1 MASSSLRPRHITVFV
16 FGASTP
22 PLFGASLRASG
33 FMRGYLCIG
42 YLDSYDDHDYLRTAS
57 LTMAIHPRLGFLD
70 IGTKGYHPHEGLPV
84 FLQSQHS
91 YYTDVMSAGGCQS
104 VGFYLQLLLH
114 SHRLQ
119 CSRYDC
125 GGYYSIFGIFGISL

>member
-1 MASSSLRPRHITVFV
+1 MC
-16 FGASTP
+16 
-22 PLFGASLRASG
+22 
-33 FMRGYLCIG
+33 GYLCIG

-91 YYTDVMSAGGCQS
+91 YCTDVMSAGDVS
-104 VGFYLQLLLH
+104 PLVP
-114 SHRLQ
+114 
-119 CSRYDC
+119 
-125 GGYYSIFGIFGISL
+125 IFGFFSSLTVYSVPAVTMREH